1 MAPGLSMSRGIFSFR
16 RGAVMVF
23 LLAAVLPWPQRAGAD
38 DWAEGNYRDRH
49 YENDLYRAG
58 VAVDT
63 GSLIKAV
70 QGDAREDVRRWAA
83 IVLGRR
89 LEDSAGETLWSVAH
103 RDGSAEVR
111 KEALLA
117 LARLGEASVLPAL
130 EQIMREGGSPL
141 SGPYLLAA
149 QLAELGDVSGYEY
162 VEREATAASPMRR
175 RQSVYLLREFLPY
188 RHKGTLAS
196 DPFQRLVALT
206 HDPDRSVR
214 EDAVMGFEWAWWQ
227 GVSIEEIRK
236 AMSWMLEQKE
246 DPELGEVAR
255 RHLNTIES
263 YQQDVDAGRIKR
275 PQGR

>member
-16 RGAVMVF
+16 RGAVMVI
-23 LLAAVLPWPQRAGAD
+23 LLAAALLWPQRAGGS
-38 DWAEGNYRDRH
+38 DWFEGKNYRDRH

-70 QGDAREDVRRWAA
+70 QGDAREEVRRWAA
-83 IVLGRR
+83 IILGRR
-89 LEDSAGETLWSVAH
+89 HEDTAQETLWSVAH

-130 EQIMREGGSPL
+130 EQIMREGHSLG
-141 SGPYLLAA
+141 GPDFLAA

-188 RHKGTLAS
+188 RHKETLAS
-196 DPFQRLVALT
+196 DPFERLVALT

-214 EDAVMGFEWAWWQ
+214 EDAVMGLELAWWQ

-246 DPELGEVAR
+246 DPELGEVAK

-263 YQQDVDAGRIKR
+263 YQQNVDAGRIKR
-275 PQGR
+275 P